1 MTDSSLAP
9 DEASSDDD
17 EISLLD
23 LAIVL
28 AKHKTLIIGLP
39 VVAAI
44 ASIGFS
50 LLMPNIYTAITKILP
65 PQTTQSTSAALAQ
78 LAGGIGGL
86 AGGLGGVKADLYIG
100 MLKSRT
106 VADGIIRQ
114 YDLTTRWEMKLQSD
128 TRKRLEGVTA
138 ISAGKEGIIVLEV
151 DDEDPQRAAELAN
164 AYVGELLKLTKV
176 LAVTEASQRRLF
188 FEVQVAQAKDNLTK
202 AESAA
207 RYAMESGGIVQ
218 VDTQGR
224 AMIEATARLRAQI
237 ALKEVQLGAMRSFA
251 AERNPDLL
259 MVQREIETMKRELGK
274 LEGVPG
280 AQMAESSTYK
290 GAGITSL
297 GLLRDV
303 KYNETLFELLAKQYE
318 IAKIDEAK
326 DASVIQVIDKAV
338 APDRKSK
345 PKRALIVML
354 ATLAAG
360 ILAVLLAFIR
370 EALAKAAIHPVQR
383 SRIDLLR
390 SHLKQPLRIRA

>member
-1 MTDSSLAP
+1 MTDSILAP
-9 DEASSDDD
+9 DEASSEDD

-44 ASIGFS
+44 ASIGVS

-65 PQTTQSTSAALAQ
+65 PQQTQSTSAALAQ
-78 LAGGIGGL
+78 LAGGI
-86 AGGLGGVKADLYIG
+86 GGLGGVKADLYIG

-138 ISAGKEGIIVLEV
+138 ISAGKDGIIVLEV
-151 DDEDPQRAAELAN
+151 DDQDPQRAAELAN
-164 AYVGELLKLTKV
+164 AYVSELLKLTKV

-251 AERNPDLL
+251 ADRNPDLL
-259 MVQREIETMKRELGK
+259 MVQREIEAMKRELGK

-280 AQMAESSTYK
+280 AQMTESSTYK

-354 ATLAAG
+354 ATVAAG
-360 ILAVLLAFIR
+360 VLAVLLAFIR